1 MNEAGNEVD
10 YDAAVAVIGMAGRF
24 PGAGSVNQLWDNL
37 RSGRSGLRTLT
48 EEELADAG
56 VGPAQLADPSYV
68 RVAGPLEAAQ
78 EFDAGLFG
86 FSRLEAEMMDPQH
99 RVFLECSYEVLER
112 AGYPPTRM
120 PGRVGVFAG
129 SGYPDYIRHVA
140 PRLLAEP
147 GGELMMATGLERDSF
162 ASLASYKLGLNGPSM
177 TVQTFCSTS
186 LVAVHLAV
194 QSLLNFECEAA
205 IAGGAFI
212 PLPQGVGY
220 VYQEGGILSPDGK
233 VRTFDSGARGSVN
246 GSGVTAV
253 LLKRLSEAIDDG
265 DHIDAVIL
273 GSAVNNDGRACAG
286 FTAPGVDGQTAV
298 MEQAISFAG
307 VPAETIGYVECHG
320 TGTQLGDS
328 IELAALAR
336 AYPKVMERPV
346 VLGSLKPSIGH
357 LDRASGTA
365 GLIRAAMALSHKVL
379 PATPDYEN
387 PNPTLAA
394 ERGRFTVLTRDQ
406 PWPDERHPRRAG
418 VSSFGLA
425 GTNAHVVLEEPPT
438 IERPAVRTPVAH
450 LLVLSARDETALDQA
465 TRDLADC
472 LETRSDLDLGDVA
485 FTLQQSRTLFP
496 LRRAFLCADLAEART
511 ALADTGNWPAVEEI
525 SREPVAV
532 LDPESALAAP
542 DQWWEGL
549 AEAIGKIVPA
559 APALATPDAARRGLL
574 DALGRLGCRHGDDG
588 RTPAADSAQ
597 EVLRPDAG
605 QHPEAWFLGVLGRL
619 WTAGADID
627 WTAVAREGRRRV
639 PLPAYPFQRRRYW
652 VGPVGDGLFGPP
664 AEDTGRTDDLSRWT
678 YVPAWRRRHAGPA
691 ETPGTDDTTGPWL
704 VLASDRLGE
713 ELAERIRDGQ
723 GDVVVA
729 RPGDTFEGDA
739 EHGFVFR
746 PGDEEDAHR
755 LIGGLPTPPRHVVHA
770 LAPGAGHSFDERL
783 RHGFETVRVLVG
795 ALAAHAPS
803 QALNLLAVTRGS
815 VQIAGSP
822 PQDAAQAALAAL
834 LPVLAQEN
842 PGWVCRHVDVGP
854 AGNPAQ
860 LRRQAD
866 AVLAEVAAPHEGP
879 VALRGTERWVRVHEP
894 RPLPPTDRTG
904 SPLRPGD
911 VVLIT
916 GGLGHVGLILARHL
930 TLVRGC
936 AVVLTARTALPEPDT
951 WKAYLAEAEDPSS
964 KAYRYVK
971 ELSALTEAGADVL
984 VVRADVADGPA
995 MRAAVGAA
1003 TERFGRLDLIVHGAG
1018 VSAPEAFGPAHMVDR
1033 AASAS
1038 HFTAK
1043 VGGFHALREALDGRD
1058 VPVITLS
1065 SLSAVLG
1072 GLALGPYAAANA
1084 ALDALAL
1091 AERAEKDGRWLTVN
1105 WDTWRP
1111 EVQDPTHPGEFDMAP
1126 EYAVEVFE
1134 RAVAAVDDV
1143 EHLVISTGSLG
1154 ARYEQWVVRPDDG
1167 SGQEDDGVRD
1177 PRPDISTPYTPPKE
1191 GTERTLAE
1199 IWAGVLRLE
1208 EVGADD
1214 DFFRLGGNSVMAI
1227 QLIAQA
1233 RDQLRVPVPVTALL
1247 GYPTVRGLA
1256 SQIDGAVAGR
1266 EA

>member
-574 DALGRLGCRHGDDG
+574 DALGGSGAAMATTDGHRRRTARRRSCAPTPVSTPKRGSSVCSDACGPPGRTSTGPPSPGKADGACRCLPIPSSAAGTG
-588 RTPAADSAQ
+588 WAPSATACSALRPRTPAGPTTSA
-597 EVLRPDAG
+597 
-605 QHPEAWFLGVLGRL
+605 
-619 WTAGADID
+619 
-627 WTAVAREGRRRV
+627 
-639 PLPAYPFQRRRYW
+639 
-652 VGPVGDGLFGPP
+652 
-664 AEDTGRTDDLSRWT
+664 
-678 YVPAWRRRHAGPA
+678 AGPMCRRGA
-691 ETPGTDDTTGPWL
+691 GVTRAPP
-704 VLASDRLGE
+704 R
-713 ELAERIRDGQ
+713 
-723 GDVVVA
+723 
-729 RPGDTFEGDA
+729 RPG
-739 EHGFVFR
+739 
-746 PGDEEDAHR
+746 
-755 LIGGLPTPPRHVVHA
+755 PTTRR
-770 LAPGAGHSFDERL
+770 APGWCSH
-783 RHGFETVRVLVG
+783 
-795 ALAAHAPS
+795 
-803 QALNLLAVTRGS
+803 
-815 VQIAGSP
+815 
-822 PQDAAQAALAAL
+822 
-834 LPVLAQEN
+834 
-842 PGWVCRHVDVGP
+842 
-854 AGNPAQ
+854 
-860 LRRQAD
+860 
-866 AVLAEVAAPHEGP
+866 
-879 VALRGTERWVRVHEP
+879 
-894 RPLPPTDRTG
+894 RTG
-904 SPLRPGD
+904 S
-911 VVLIT
+911 
-916 GGLGHVGLILARHL
+916 ARSWPSGYA
-930 TLVRGC
+930 TDKGMWWSPARVTPSRG
-936 AVVLTARTALPEPDT
+936 T
-951 WKAYLAEAEDPSS
+951 PS
-964 KAYRYVK
+964 
-971 ELSALTEAGADVL
+971 T
-984 VVRADVADGPA
+984 
-995 MRAAVGAA
+995 
-1003 TERFGRLDLIVHGAG
+1003 
-1018 VSAPEAFGPAHMVDR
+1018 VS
-1033 AASAS
+1033 
-1038 HFTAK
+1038 
-1043 VGGFHALREALDGRD
+1043 
-1058 VPVITLS
+1058 S
-1065 SLSAVLG
+1065 SG
-1072 GLALGPYAAANA
+1072 
-1084 ALDALAL
+1084 
-1091 AERAEKDGRWLTVN
+1091 
-1105 WDTWRP
+1105 
-1111 EVQDPTHPGEFDMAP
+1111 
-1126 EYAVEVFE
+1126 
-1134 RAVAAVDDV
+1134 
-1143 EHLVISTGSLG
+1143 
-1154 ARYEQWVVRPDDG
+1154 
-1167 SGQEDDGVRD
+1167 
-1177 PRPDISTPYTPPKE
+1177 
-1191 GTERTLAE
+1191 
-1199 IWAGVLRLE
+1199 
-1208 EVGADD
+1208 
-1214 DFFRLGGNSVMAI
+1214 
-1227 QLIAQA
+1227 
-1233 RDQLRVPVPVTALL
+1233 PVTRRT
-1247 GYPTVRGLA
+1247 PTG
-1256 SQIDGAVAGR
+1256 
-1266 EA
+1266 